1 MQLGIIGLG
10 RMGGNIARRLMLN
23 GHTTVVF
30 DRNEAFVKTLS
41 EEGATGVA
49 DLAALVAGL
58 QKPLAG
64 KVTVDVPRRGGLSF
78 LPQQQ
83 HLDRQFPISLQ
94 ELVAAGFWGTQQRS
108 PQQRSQRLEAV
119 LEDWCLSG
127 LQHRPLMALSGG
139 ELQRALLARMSLA
152 EAPVLLLDEP
162 HAALDEDGQALC
174 WKHIHAWHDEGRT
187 LIVVCHDLASVRQH
201 TQQVVQIKSTGC
213 VFGNSKELIRP
224 QAQMQVA

>member
-1 MQLGIIGLG
+1 MITCNALRWGAPGQPLTPALDLTLEKGSLTGIIG
-10 RMGGNIARRLMLN
+10 AN
-23 GHTTVVF
+23 G
-30 DRNEAFVKTLS
+30 
-41 EEGATGVA
+41 TGKSSLLKVI
-49 DLAALVAGL
+49 AGL

-64 KVTVDVPRRGGLSF
+64 KVSVAVPRRGGLSF

-94 ELVAAGFWGTQQRS
+94 ELVAAGFWGTQLTPPQRNE
-108 PQQRSQRLEAV
+108 RLQAV

-127 LQHRPLMALSGG
+127 LEHRPLMALSGG

-174 WKHIHAWHDEGRT
+174 WEHIHAWHDQGRT
-187 LIVVCHDLASVRQH
+187 IIVVCHDLASVRHH
-201 TQQVVQIKSTGC
+201 TQHVVQIKSTGC
-213 VFGNSKELIRP
+213 VFGPSKELIRP
-224 QAQMQVA
+224 QPHMQVA

>member
-1 MQLGIIGLG
+1 MITCTALRWGAPGQPLTPAIDLTLEKGSLTGIIG
-10 RMGGNIARRLMLN
+10 AN
-23 GHTTVVF
+23 G
-30 DRNEAFVKTLS
+30 
-41 EEGATGVA
+41 TGKSSLLKVI
-49 DLAALVAGL
+49 AGL

-119 LEDWCLSG
+119 LEEWCLSG
-127 LQHRPLMALSGG
+127 LEKRPLMALSGG

-162 HAALDEDGQALC
+162 HAALDEEGQSLC
-174 WKHIHAWHDEGRT
+174 WKHIHAWHDAGRT
-187 LIVVCHDLASVRQH
+187 LIVVCHDLAAVRHH
-201 TQQVVQIKSTGC
+201 TPHVVQIKSTGC
-213 VFGNSKELIRP
+213 VFGPSKELIRP
-224 QAQMQVA
+224 QPQMQVA

>member
-1 MQLGIIGLG
+1 MITCNALRWGAPGQPLTPALDLTLEKGSLTGIIG
-10 RMGGNIARRLMLN
+10 AN
-23 GHTTVVF
+23 G
-30 DRNEAFVKTLS
+30 
-41 EEGATGVA
+41 TGKSSLLKVI
-49 DLAALVAGL
+49 AGL

-64 KVTVDVPRRGGLSF
+64 KVSVAVPRRGGLSF

-94 ELVAAGFWGTQQRS
+94 ELVAAGFWGTQLNPPQRNE
-108 PQQRSQRLEAV
+108 RLQAV

-127 LQHRPLMALSGG
+127 LEHRPLMALSGG

-174 WKHIHAWHDEGRT
+174 WKHIHAWHHQGRT
-187 LIVVCHDLASVRQH
+187 IIVVCHDLASVRHH
-201 TQQVVQIKSTGC
+201 TQHVVQIKSTGC
-213 VFGNSKELIRP
+213 VFGPSKELIRP
-224 QAQMQVA
+224 QPHMQVA